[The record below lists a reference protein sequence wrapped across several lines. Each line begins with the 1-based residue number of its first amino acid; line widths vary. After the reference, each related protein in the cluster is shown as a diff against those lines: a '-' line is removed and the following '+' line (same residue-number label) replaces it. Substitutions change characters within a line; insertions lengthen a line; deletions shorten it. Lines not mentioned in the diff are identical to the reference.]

1 MSTLGRIF
9 TLDELSAYEAGRED
23 AARDIERILNRE
35 MQDHLYGAGI
45 PRSQWTINY
54 ENAIRQARGLQ
65 A

>member
-9 TLDELSAYEAGRED
+9 TLDELAAYEAGRED

-45 PRSQWTINY
+45 PRSHWTINY
-54 ENAIRQARGLQ
+54 ENAIRQARGLE